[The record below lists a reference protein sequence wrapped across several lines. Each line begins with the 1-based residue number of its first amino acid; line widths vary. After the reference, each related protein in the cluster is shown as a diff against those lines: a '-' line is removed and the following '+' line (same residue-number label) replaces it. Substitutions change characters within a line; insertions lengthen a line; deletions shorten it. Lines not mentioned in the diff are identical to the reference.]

1 MKTPK
6 FSNLPRALLPALLL
20 TVFMSSGS
28 FARGFDEPPIDT
40 FCSNDSRELN
50 HITDLMN
57 ERGPT
62 SVKILEE
69 TTVHPEL
76 DELSNKMSL
85 MLLNTV
91 KKGDIEELNSN
102 IKHLITI
109 IERKNNE
116 ADISNVGAELN
127 KLTLSRSEIA
137 DLMASDIAKEAQTTL
152 VTIDKNSLLRS
163 TTLAG
168 KQEVNDV
175 SNELKQLED
184 LRKLSIRL
192 EFYLNCFHLFILSIG
207 MISLMTLIVYKHTP
221 IRNILAKLKK

>member
-62 SVKILEE
+62 SVKISEE
-69 TTVHPEL
+69 NALHQEL

-85 MLLNTV
+85 MLMNTV
-91 KKGDIEELNSN
+91 KQGDIEELNSN
-102 IKHLITI
+102 IK
-109 IERKNNE
+109 R
-116 ADISNVGAELN
+116 
-127 KLTLSRSEIA
+127 
-137 DLMASDIAKEAQTTL
+137 
-152 VTIDKNSLLRS
+152 
-163 TTLAG
+163 
-168 KQEVNDV
+168 
-175 SNELKQLED
+175 
-184 LRKLSIRL
+184 
-192 EFYLNCFHLFILSIG
+192 
-207 MISLMTLIVYKHTP
+207 
-221 IRNILAKLKK
+221 

>member
-1 MKTPK
+1 MTPPK
-6 FSNLPRALLPALLL
+6 FSNVPRALLPALLL
-20 TVFMSSGS
+20 TVFMSSGC
-28 FARGFDEPPIDT
+28 FASRIDEPPIDT

-62 SVKILEE
+62 SVKISEE

-109 IERKNNE
+109 IESKNNE
-116 ADISNVGAELN
+116 ADISKVGAELN
-127 KLTLSRSEIA
+127 KLTLSKSEIA

-152 VTIDKNSLLRS
+152 VTIDKNSLFRS
-163 TTLAG
+163 TILAG

-175 SNELKQLED
+175 SNDLKQLED

-207 MISLMTLIVYKHTP
+207 MISLMTLIVYKYTP

>member
-1 MKTPK
+1 MTPPK
-6 FSNLPRALLPALLL
+6 FSNVPRALLPALLL

-28 FARGFDEPPIDT
+28 FASGIDEAPIDT

-50 HITDLMN
+50 HLTDLMN

-62 SVKILEE
+62 SVKISEE

-91 KKGDIEELNSN
+91 KQGDIEELNSN

-109 IERKNNE
+109 IESKNNE
-116 ADISNVGAELN
+116 VDISKVGAELN
-127 KLTLSRSEIA
+127 KLRLSKSEIV
-137 DLMASDIAKEAQTTL
+137 DFMASDIAKEAETTL
-152 VTIDKNSLLRS
+152 VTIDKNSLFRS
-163 TTLAG
+163 ATLAG

-207 MISLMTLIVYKHTP
+207 MISLITLIVYKYTP
-221 IRNILAKLKK
+221 IRNILAKIKK